1 VAEQS
6 RFAKAFTTTTVV
18 PELDLTEGIGQRS
31 STFRFDLVNGVTGQL
46 VRTLK
51 PISGVAPTLS
61 HDTTRTIKR
70 QLSNL
75 NLGVDDT
82 AAVNPLTD
90 RLALYMIVDGVE
102 YPLGRYV
109 FTDFSR
115 FKRLNGDLSNAVL
128 MDEMWIVDQQI
139 EMAFTAK
146 LRFISSTLTALAEDV
161 VPALTRLL
169 VNLPITFTIE
179 DSPFITSGSWSI
191 GTNRGSIVESIALDG
206 DYFSPWFDNNHVMR
220 FIRSFD
226 PATVPPTFN
235 FDEGQSVMADNIVG
249 SDDILNAPNRYIVV
263 SNATG
268 DTTASQIPIVGIYD
282 VPSSAPYSNTNRG
295 FVIPVIISL
304 PVQNNAQASALAAN
318 LGQRNTIFERMSI
331 NTAIDPRHDSYD
343 VIRWQGENWLELGW
357 TFTCVEGSL
366 MRHTLRKTY
375 S

>member
-1 VAEQS
+1 
-6 RFAKAFTTTTVV
+6 
-18 PELDLTEGIGQRS
+18 
-31 STFRFDLVNGVTGQL
+31 
-46 VRTLK
+46 
-51 PISGVAPTLS
+51 
-61 HDTTRTIKR
+61 
-70 QLSNL
+70 
-75 NLGVDDT
+75 
-82 AAVNPLTD
+82 
-90 RLALYMIVDGVE
+90 
-102 YPLGRYV
+102 
-109 FTDFSR
+109 
-115 FKRLNGDLSNAVL
+115 
-128 MDEMWIVDQQI
+128 
-139 EMAFTAK
+139 MAFTAK